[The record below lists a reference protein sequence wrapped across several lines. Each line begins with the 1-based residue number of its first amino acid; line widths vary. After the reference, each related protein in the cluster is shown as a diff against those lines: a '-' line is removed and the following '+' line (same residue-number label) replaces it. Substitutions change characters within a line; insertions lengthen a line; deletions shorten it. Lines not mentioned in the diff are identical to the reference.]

1 MENLFLMEIARLK
14 RDKCL
19 KTVIKYEITADH
31 SGHKSNLSGFR
42 FFQPKMFKRFICDQL
57 DMDKLPM
64 WEESFSGGLTAQ
76 GEFDKSTP
84 INSSIVW
91 TS

>member
-19 KTVIKYEITADH
+19 KTVTKYEINADY

-42 FFQPKMFKRFICDQL
+42 FFQP
-57 DMDKLPM
+57 
-64 WEESFSGGLTAQ
+64 
-76 GEFDKSTP
+76 
-84 INSSIVW
+84 
-91 TS
+91 